1 MITPAEA
8 ADIVRTENGNWT
20 LSQMGRDGLGDL
32 LWDACP
38 EYQRMR
44 PDKRARFQD
53 AVAEEIFG

>member
-8 ADIVRTENGNWT
+8 ADIVRTENGTWM
-20 LSQMGRDGLGDL
+20 LSQMGREGLGDL

-38 EYQRMR
+38 EFQRM
-44 PDKRARFQD
+44 PLDKRARFRE